1 MNYVC
6 SSKFKEALAR
16 HWHIRAS
23 EAFSSCLFMNGAGM
37 IQVVINRYS
46 FKNSGDSG
54 RHYDA
59 AETVDGIKSIGWAFL
74 GQKNRCGK
82 QKEKKIVTSLAGN
95 RTLGCCV
102 KDSDV
107 SHYTTRDDTRKEK
120 LEKLALLPKKQSCLW
135 LASHGIAGLHC
146 SDAQSAH
153 HHYKQLSHSP
163 SAAAYRGK

>member
-59 AETVDGIKSIGWAFL
+59 AETVDGIKS
-74 GQKNRCGK
+74 
-82 QKEKKIVTSLAGN
+82 
-95 RTLGCCV
+95 
-102 KDSDV
+102 
-107 SHYTTRDDTRKEK
+107 
-120 LEKLALLPKKQSCLW
+120 
-135 LASHGIAGLHC
+135 
-146 SDAQSAH
+146 
-153 HHYKQLSHSP
+153 LSHSP
-163 SAAAYRGK
+163 SAAAYRGKYTPQRTEQFIIMVSMRFKAIASRLD